1 MGCGC
6 WTDSIQVVGFDMPEI
21 SKEDF
26 KEIETKIEKMT
37 GFRPYKYKEIKLRRD
52 MHKING
58 TYYQFNKGCI
68 LYSII
73 NNGHIDEQFI
83 PDSMKYYVD
92 HSHKEDQRNDT
103 DFLKKIMSTIDL
115 AQLWMNI
122 GGECPYLE
130 INLNEV
136 RNRIYFVLK
145 DFFDYEEK
153 EESEKMKKENLEKK
167 INEEEN
173 ITNIPKA
180 KTNVLKKVFEMTWQ
194 SKDYFELLGKVQ
206 IKYTRL
212 VDIPEIQDNP
222 CIKNAINK
230 NIIKKRDIIK
240 YGRHCFIFDEVIEKD
255 SQKQYSFQDSLAYF
269 RKDDKDEKNY
279 NNCNFDIKGY
289 IFANEDSRFI
299 NITDPK
305 EKEIG
310 IVKLI
315 I

>member
-58 TYYQFNKGCI
+58 TYYQFNKGLFIKYAIDEFNKIENKEKINKLDGINIRRDMHKINGTYYQFNKGCI

-103 DFLKKIMSTIDL
+103 DFLKKIMSIIDL

-194 SKDYFELLGKVQ
+194 SKD
-206 IKYTRL
+206 
-212 VDIPEIQDNP
+212 
-222 CIKNAINK
+222 
-230 NIIKKRDIIK
+230 
-240 YGRHCFIFDEVIEKD
+240 
-255 SQKQYSFQDSLAYF
+255 
-269 RKDDKDEKNY
+269 
-279 NNCNFDIKGY
+279 
-289 IFANEDSRFI
+289 
-299 NITDPK
+299 
-305 EKEIG
+305 
-310 IVKLI
+310 
-315 I
+315 